1 MNIKLL
7 NVKYSPNVGDG
18 LLVECLEQHLRS
30 MPSMESASSVDLA
43 GRTGYCAA
51 AVHRESM
58 MWVLESVPQTIRPKL
73 AHAGLKVKLA
83 MGLRDHYKRELSGTH
98 AVVLGGGNLLSD
110 QDLNFPVKIA
120 AALGEATRMN
130 ARVAIYGCGVAPHWS
145 RAGQQMLRVA
155 LAANPPVMTAVRD
168 AASKKAWDSL
178 FATATGSEAAI
189 VHDPGV
195 LASTVHR
202 FNGRESTAEQPM
214 AAIGIMSSL
223 AIRYHGFVSLGSDE
237 LGKWYLELVDA
248 MLAKGYEVCLF
259 TNGSPEDQR
268 FAETLWEA
276 LADHPQ
282 LPRIHKAAVS
292 VPVDLCRVIFESDVV
307 IAFRMHALIAAY
319 SYSKPFVALKWD
331 AKVSAFLES
340 VGLEKCLVDVKTA
353 SPQSIADLV
362 SNDSF
367 RSIDSARTRNVIES
381 AKQGIE
387 KLASSLGARD
397 RMNR

>member
-18 LLVECLEQHLRS
+18 LLVECLEQHLRV
-30 MPSMESASSVDLA
+30 MPNMEGASSVDLA
-43 GRTGYCAA
+43 GRTGYRAS
-51 AVHRESM
+51 AVHREKM
-58 MWVLESVPQTIRPKL
+58 MWVLESVPRAVRPKF

-83 MGLRDHYKRELSGTH
+83 MGLRDHYRNELSGAR

-120 AALGEATRMN
+120 AALGEAARMK

-145 RAGQQMLRVA
+145 RAGQQMLRTV

-168 AASKKAWDSL
+168 AASKKAWDGL
-178 FATATGSEAAI
+178 FATAAGSEATI

-202 FNGRESTAEQPM
+202 FDGHNIAAARPM

-237 LGKWYLELVDA
+237 LGEWYLKLFDA
-248 MLAKGYEVCLF
+248 MIAKGYDVCLF

-268 FAETLWEA
+268 FAETLWDA
-276 LADHPQ
+276 LAKHPQ

-292 VPVDLCRVIFESDVV
+292 VPVDLCRVIFESDIV

-319 SYSKPFVALKWD
+319 SYHKPFVALQWD

-340 VGLEKCLVDVKTA
+340 VGLEKCLVDVKDT
-353 SPQSIADLV
+353 SPRSLVDLIS
-362 SNDSF
+362 SNFFKSVD
-367 RSIDSARTRNVIES
+367 DARAMTTMES
-381 AKQGIE
+381 AKQGIKE
-387 KLASSLGARD
+387 LALALEAA
-397 RMNR
+397 

>member
-18 LLVECLEQHLRS
+18 LLVECLERHLGV
-30 MPSMESASSVDLA
+30 MPNMEGASSVDLA
-43 GRTGYCAA
+43 GRTGYCAS
-51 AVHRESM
+51 AVHREKM
-58 MWVLESVPQTIRPKL
+58 MWVLESVPRAMRPGF

-83 MGLRDHYKRELSGTH
+83 MGLRGHFRNELAGAH

-120 AALGEATRMN
+120 AALGEATRMK
-130 ARVAIYGCGVAPHWS
+130 ARVAIYGCGVAPRWS
-145 RAGQQMLRVA
+145 RAGQRMLQTA

-178 FATATGSEAAI
+178 FASAAGSEATI

-202 FNGRESTAEQPM
+202 FDGCDAASERPM

-223 AIRYHGFVSLGSDE
+223 AIRYHGFASLGVDE
-237 LGKWYLELVDA
+237 LGKWYLGLVDA
-248 MLAKGYEVCLF
+248 MIGKGYDVCLF

-268 FAETLWEA
+268 FAVTLWES
-276 LADHPQ
+276 LAGHPH
-282 LPRIHKAAVS
+282 LPRIQKAAVS

-319 SYSKPFVALKWD
+319 SYRKPFVALKWD

-340 VGLEKCLVDVKTA
+340 VGLEERLVDVKEA
-353 SPQSIADLV
+353 NPQSVVDLL
-362 SNDSF
+362 SSDSF
-367 RSIDSARTRNVIES
+367 ASIDGERTDNTMESARR
-381 AKQGIE
+381 GIKE
-387 KLASSLGARD
+387 LALALDGA
-397 RMNR
+397 